1 MIPVLTTEPFV
12 GLRGPGP
19 GSELARN
26 QQNPLTIDPFS
37 NDLLAQ
43 AKVSPEVVWGG
54 TGTRFPRLERELNEV
69 GTFISALIHR
79 LTCAPE
85 TLG

>member
-1 MIPVLTTEPFV
+1 MILVPATEPFV

-26 QQNPLTIDPFS
+26 QQNPLTTGPFG

-43 AKVSPEVVWGG
+43 AKVSPEAVWGG
-54 TGTRFPRLERELNEV
+54 VGTRFPHPEREFN
-69 GTFISALIHR
+69 
-79 LTCAPE
+79 
-85 TLG
+85 